1 MKKFRIII
9 FSLLALSLVLAGCQ
23 RSASK
28 APDITP
34 GVVEENSSPL
44 SVDDQILAAT
54 ATADAIRQDFNMPTQ
69 LVPNAQGTQVA
80 ITAIPPTPIPSVT
93 PTNQPTPTLLP
104 LTRPTS
110 WTIHGG
116 ETVFCIARR
125 FDLDPDEILSMNGLN
140 AYSML
145 QIGDVLQ
152 LPQSGSWT
160 GGDRKILDHPD
171 TWEVSSGE
179 TVYGIA
185 CAYGDVWPEHIIQAN
200 GLSEPYDL
208 SGISSL
214 VIP

>member
-1 MKKFRIII
+1 MKKFRLII
-9 FSLLALSLVLAGCQ
+9 FSLIALSLVLAGCQ

-34 GVVEENSSPL
+34 GSSNQSVSTL

-54 ATADAIRQDFNMPTQ
+54 ATADAIRQDFKMPTQ
-69 LVPNAQGTQVA
+69 LVPIAQGTQVA
-80 ITAIPPTPIPSVT
+80 ITAIPPTPIPSAT
-93 PTNQPTPTLLP
+93 PTNLPTPTLLP

-145 QIGDVLQ
+145 HIGDVLQ

-160 GGDRKILDHPD
+160 SGDRKILDHPD
-171 TWEVSSGE
+171 TWDVTPGE

-185 CAYGDVWPEHIIQAN
+185 CA
-200 GLSEPYDL
+200 
-208 SGISSL
+208 
-214 VIP
+214 

>member
-9 FSLLALSLVLAGCQ
+9 FSLIALTIALAGCQ

-28 APDITP
+28 APDITSD
-34 GVVEENSSPL
+34 NSNQGASPL
-44 SVDDQILAAT
+44 TVDEQILAAT

-93 PTNQPTPTLLP
+93 PTNLPTPTLLP

-125 FDLDPDEILSMNGLN
+125 FDLNADEILSMNGLN

-145 QIGDVLQ
+145 HIGDVLQ
-152 LPQSGSWT
+152 LPQSGSWA
-160 GGDRKILDHPD
+160 GGDRKLLDHPD
-171 TWEVSSGE
+171 TWDVSPGE
-179 TVYGIA
+179 TVYEIA